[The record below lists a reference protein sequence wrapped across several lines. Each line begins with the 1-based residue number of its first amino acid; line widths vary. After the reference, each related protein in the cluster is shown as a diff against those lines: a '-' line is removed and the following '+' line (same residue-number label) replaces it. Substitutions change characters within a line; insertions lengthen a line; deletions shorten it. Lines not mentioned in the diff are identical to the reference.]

1 MSRIQILL
9 TAVVAILLVAVFYVL
24 LFQPAREEQAALL
37 EQIAAEQTQQTQLN
51 AEIGRLR
58 AVRERAPEVEAE
70 LAAAEAI
77 VPRDAA
83 LPSALRQLQLAADE
97 AGIVLQ
103 SVTTSRPAPI
113 DGAPEGLQEI
123 AVNVQLVG
131 GYFQAVDFLRRVEDP
146 QITPR
151 GLDWN
156 SATIAEESTVGY
168 PSLAFVLTGSLYAVI
183 DSPAPPET
191 AAPVEGDAAAD
202 GEATTEDVAGDDAGE
217 EDVS

>member
-9 TAVVAILLVAVFYVL
+9 SAVVAILLIAVFYVL
-24 LFQPAREEQAALL
+24 LFAPSREQVAELE
-37 EQIAAEQTQQTQLN
+37 EQIAAELVQQTQLQ

-77 VPRDAA
+77 IPRDAN
-83 LPSALRQLQLAADE
+83 LPAALRQLQLAADE
-97 AGIVLQ
+97 SGIILE
-103 SVTTSRPAPI
+103 SVTTTRPVSLE
-113 DGAPEGLQEI
+113 EGVTDLSAIEI
-123 AVNVQLVG
+123 NVQLYG

-151 GLDWN
+151 GLDWAN
-156 SATIAEESTVGY
+156 AAITYDEDEY
-168 PSLAFVLTGSLYAVI
+168 PALNIVLSGELYAVI
-183 DSPAPPET
+183 ASPPPPET
-191 AAPVEGDAAAD
+191 EAPVDGDTADADEGA
-202 GEATTEDVAGDDAGE
+202 EDVTGEDAGDG

>member
-9 TAVVAILLVAVFYVL
+9 SAVVAILLVAVFYVL

-58 AVRERAPEVEAE
+58 SVRERAPEVEAE

-113 DGAPEGLQEI
+113 EGAPEGLQAI

-151 GLDWN
+151 GLDWD
-156 SATIAEESTVGY
+156 SATVAVESEY

-191 AAPVEGDAAAD
+191 AAPVEGEATD
-202 GEATTEDVAGDDAGE
+202 GEATTEDVAGEDAGE